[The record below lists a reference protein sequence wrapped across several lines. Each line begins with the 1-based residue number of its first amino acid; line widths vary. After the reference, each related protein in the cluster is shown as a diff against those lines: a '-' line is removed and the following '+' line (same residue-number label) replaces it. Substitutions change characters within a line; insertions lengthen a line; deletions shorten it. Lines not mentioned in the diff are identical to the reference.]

1 MTISMPVIYYLQG
14 TAGGA
19 GATANGAGTPAN
31 VPGYQRAIMVEFQE
45 TAGGTATVQFNG
57 SFDGTTW
64 YVVGHQLVSNTAA
77 PARSVTALS
86 VTANLTGVIQLLDA
100 YPQYQAVISSIAAA
114 TLMVRLYG
122 VA

>member
-14 TAGGA
+14 SAAG

-64 YVVGHQLVSNTAA
+64 YVVGHQLVSNTAS

-86 VTANLTGVIQLLDA
+86 VTASLTGVIQLLDA